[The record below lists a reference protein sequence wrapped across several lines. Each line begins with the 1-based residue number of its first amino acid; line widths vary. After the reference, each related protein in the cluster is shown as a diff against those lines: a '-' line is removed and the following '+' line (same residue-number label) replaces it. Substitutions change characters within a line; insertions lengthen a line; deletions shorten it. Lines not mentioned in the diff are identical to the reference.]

1 MAEFSQRFRR
11 SPEDKPEDLFFLGTG
26 VAKGIEFLAQKKSGK
41 LNGWASYTLAK
52 VEYKIFPFNN
62 GEAYPADQDR
72 RHELKLV
79 GNYRLGKWNLAAT
92 WVFASGAPYTAP
104 ENQYTVKMLDGSTR
118 SYIHVGDKNANRLPA
133 YHRMDVSLSRQ
144 FSSDWLDLNMG
155 VSAFNLYDHK
165 NVWYRE
171 YLLDTNPVIVRE
183 VTMEIQ

>member
-1 MAEFSQRFRR
+1 
-11 SPEDKPEDLFFLGTG
+11 
-26 VAKGIEFLAQKKSGK
+26 

-79 GNYRLGKWNLAAT
+79 GNYGFGKWNLAAT
-92 WVFASGAPYTAP
+92 WVFAAGAPYTAP
-104 ENQYTVKMLDGSTR
+104 ESQYAITLLDGRRR
-118 SYIHVGDKNANRLPA
+118 SYIHVSDKNANRLPA

-144 FSSDWLDLNMG
+144 FTGALVDWNLG
-155 VSAFNLYDHK
+155 ISIFNLYDHK

-171 YLLDTNPVIVRE
+171 YFLDTNPVVVRE
-183 VTMEIQ
+183 VTTLGFVPTVTLQANLK